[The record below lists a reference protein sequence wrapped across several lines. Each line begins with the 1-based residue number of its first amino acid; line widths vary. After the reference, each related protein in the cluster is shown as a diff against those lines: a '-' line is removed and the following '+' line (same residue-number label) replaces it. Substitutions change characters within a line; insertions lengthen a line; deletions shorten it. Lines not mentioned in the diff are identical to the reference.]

1 MLGEYILG
9 IAFCLKPLVDS
20 LMKCNGL
27 QLCGT
32 KILQKMWRSPFLGRR
47 LALLEPVE
55 QCALARSVH
64 LLERSRE
71 VWAAWRV
78 LLLPYQEGARGLDR
92 VAVALIGLHLL
103 AAEGEARS
111 RGSQSPELGD
121 MWRHGCP
128 MRPEWISSCSASE
141 TSGGEE

>member
-1 MLGEYILG
+1 MLRS
-9 IAFCLKPLVDS
+9 AF
-20 LMKCNGL
+20 
-27 QLCGT
+27 
-32 KILQKMWRSPFLGRR
+32 WGRR

-55 QCALARSVH
+55 KCALARSVH

-71 VWAAWRV
+71 VWAAWRA
-78 LLLPYQEGARGLDR
+78 LLLPYQEGARALDQ

-111 RGSQSPELGD
+111 RGSQSLELGD

-128 MRPEWISSCSASE
+128 MCPEWIISCS
-141 TSGGEE
+141 SGGEE